1 MQSKL
6 AAEKAALVNT
16 VRKLNRDVA
25 KLEGFKR
32 NLLHSLQAS
41 EEAC

>member
-1 MQSKL
+1 VQSKL